1 MYSGRIACVF
11 YDHACGLWCWCLQR
25 FRPVYYNAHSQ
36 RTALSAV
43 LCCFRTV
50 IGDGYLPAAM
60 AVQGILTAL
69 GITVL
74 SEYLTRRFHLHFW
87 EEVLV
92 VLLQLLPH
100 LMTRYVSA
108 LHIFLEIR

>member
-1 MYSGRIACVF
+1 M
-11 YDHACGLWCWCLQR
+11 
-25 FRPVYYNAHSQ
+25 
-36 RTALSAV
+36 
-43 LCCFRTV
+43 
-50 IGDGYLPAAM
+50 
-60 AVQGILTAL
+60 QGILTAL

-108 LHIFLEIR
+108 LHIFLENSVMSEALCIPLFQFFLYFLLRMIFEDRRRDRVLSLLMAYLLSMTVTFALNDNIR